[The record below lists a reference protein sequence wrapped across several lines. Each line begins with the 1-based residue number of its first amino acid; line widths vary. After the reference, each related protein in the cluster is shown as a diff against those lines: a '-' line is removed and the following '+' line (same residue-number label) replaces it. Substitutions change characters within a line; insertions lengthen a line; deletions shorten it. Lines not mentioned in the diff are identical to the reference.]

1 MTRALILMDAI
12 GAVTVTTGAALLYRS
27 RHADA
32 APALYLR
39 RLSGSILL
47 AFGIILIAFATAYAA
62 ATR

>member
-1 MTRALILMDAI
+1 MTRALLLMDAI
-12 GAVTVTTGAALLYRS
+12 GAVTGTTGAVLLYRS

-47 AFGIILIAFATAYAA
+47 AFGIILIAFATAYGRAIS
-62 ATR
+62 